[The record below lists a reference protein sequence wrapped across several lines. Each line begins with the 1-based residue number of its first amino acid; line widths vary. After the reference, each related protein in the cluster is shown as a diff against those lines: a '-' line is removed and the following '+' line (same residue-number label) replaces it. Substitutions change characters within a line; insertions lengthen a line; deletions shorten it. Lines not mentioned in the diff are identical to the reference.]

1 MSFEINWEN
10 LTSDSSINESL
21 KEFLDRQFQNISL
34 PSYIANLSVTNF
46 SVGDIPPEIT
56 IRHIGDPFD
65 EFYEDE
71 NDEGSS
77 GPERVSSNS
86 NMNTKETNYMSSDD
100 EDDDEDNDLS
110 TILSTIAEDSH
121 LNSFSHSSTLY
132 HSHEQSPPPGPAPTP
147 PLLLRSRTS
156 LDPISY
162 IMANTSLNYLHNYNI
177 NNIGLGHAPSGTET
191 PTTILNQNALTNA
204 KNSRVISSLQ
214 KTTRGENDIQIIA
227 EIEYSG
233 NLHVDLIVNL
243 LVNYPSPNFI
253 SLPIKLHITDIVI
266 HSIATIAY
274 LKKAVY
280 FSFLCDI
287 NESTPDYFS
296 TSSSS
301 SVSTSTAAPATP
313 TTYNSGGNFV
323 DYIADPNNR
332 ERIDIVKKIK
342 IESEIGELENNVLR
356 NVGKVEKFLIEQLR
370 NIIREELAWP
380 SWICIDMSEDE
391 DEEEQTPS
399 PDSRDSNVN
408 SI

>member
-110 TILSTIAEDSH
+110 TIAEDSH
-121 LNSFSHSSTLY
+121 LN
-132 HSHEQSPPPGPAPTP
+132 
-147 PLLLRSRTS
+147 R
-156 LDPISY
+156 
-162 IMANTSLNYLHNYNI
+162 
-177 NNIGLGHAPSGTET
+177 
-191 PTTILNQNALTNA
+191 
-204 KNSRVISSLQ
+204 
-214 KTTRGENDIQIIA
+214 ENDIQIIA

-301 SVSTSTAAPATP
+301 S
-313 TTYNSGGNFV
+313 
-323 DYIADPNNR
+323 
-332 ERIDIVKKIK
+332 RIDIVKKIK

-391 DEEEQTPS
+391 D
-399 PDSRDSNVN
+399 
-408 SI
+408 